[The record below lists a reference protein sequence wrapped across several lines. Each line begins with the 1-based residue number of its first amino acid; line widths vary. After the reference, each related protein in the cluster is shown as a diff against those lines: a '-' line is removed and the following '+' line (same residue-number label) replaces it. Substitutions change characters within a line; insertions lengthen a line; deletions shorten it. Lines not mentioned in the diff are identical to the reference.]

1 MNYTYFIEA
10 TVETKIEKFD
20 TLKAPF
26 LHVLCY
32 HVTTEA
38 KYPFIQ
44 FLADKIPFCNN
55 IIQEQFVLPY
65 IISSGDSSQPVD
77 TLVLERVK
85 LGLEQ
90 MNCETNKVTNEMF
103 KGIFY
108 DTSNIAYALVNITGV
123 DISAIELGRNTSSWF
138 VLPSEIINNRAS
150 CNVPIDESIVNLF
163 TSMPQLGLL
172 TNTETML
179 PYMLPDAVYTGSEY
193 KRAQFQSIFGVSK
206 RREWDQCEPYYYFY
220 NDINDIISSS
230 EWQSMDAINRYALF
244 TEGKVYYNDLP
255 ITEDIIKHN
264 YPEPC
269 IIIGSN
275 QQTETR
281 KPNVL
286 VKEFCSFFPL
296 AYHLLNK
303 REANKLVSEKRGQQ
317 QEQQEQPII
326 FIK

>member
-1 MNYTYFIEA
+1 MNYTYFIESN
-10 TVETKIEKFD
+10 VEAKEETFD
-20 TLKAPF
+20 TLTAPF
-26 LHVLCY
+26 LYILCY

-44 FLADKIPFCNN
+44 FLIDKIPFCNN
-55 IIQEQFVLPY
+55 LIQEQFVLPY
-65 IISSGDSSQPVD
+65 IISDGDSSQPVD
-77 TLVLERVK
+77 KLVLERIK
-85 LGLEQ
+85 LSLEQ
-90 MNCETNKVTNEMF
+90 MNCETDKVTNEMY

-108 DTSNIAYALVNITGV
+108 DTFNIAYALVNITEIN
-123 DISAIELGRNTSSWF
+123 ISALELGRNTTSWF
-138 VLPSEIINNRAS
+138 ILPSEIVNNRSS
-150 CNVPIDESIVNLF
+150 CNIPIDENIVNLF

-172 TNTETML
+172 TNTETMI

-206 RREWDQCEPYYYFY
+206 RREWDHCESYYYFY
-220 NDINDIISSS
+220 NDINDIMSSV

-255 ITEDIIKHN
+255 ITEAIIHHN

-286 VKEFCSFFPL
+286 VKEFSSFFPL
-296 AYHLLNK
+296 SYHLLNK
-303 REANKLVSEKRGQQ
+303 RETTRLVSEGEKP
-317 QEQQEQPII
+317 PII

>member
-1 MNYTYFIEA
+1 MNYTYFIESN
-10 TVETKIEKFD
+10 VEAKEETFD
-20 TLKAPF
+20 TLNAPF
-26 LHVLCY
+26 LHILCC

-44 FLADKIPFCNN
+44 FLVDKIPFCNN
-55 IIQEQFVLPY
+55 LIQEQFVLPY
-65 IISSGDSSQPVD
+65 IISNGDSSQPVD
-77 TLVLERVK
+77 KLVLERIK
-85 LGLEQ
+85 LSLEQ

-108 DTSNIAYALVNITGV
+108 DTFNIAYALVNITEIN
-123 DISAIELGRNTSSWF
+123 ISALELGRNTTSWF
-138 VLPSEIINNRAS
+138 ILPSEIVNNRSS
-150 CNVPIDESIVNLF
+150 CNVPIDETIVNLF

-172 TNTETML
+172 TNIETML

-206 RREWDQCEPYYYFY
+206 RREWDHCESYYYFY
-220 NDINDIISSS
+220 NDINDIMSSV

-296 AYHLLNK
+296 SYHILNK
-303 REANKLVSEKRGQQ
+303 REASRLVGEGQK
-317 QEQQEQPII
+317 QPII